1 MTMTEDELV
10 EECYDLSYVEFLIL
24 YHADGKKSKTQLMNE
39 LIEKYGDIIE
49 HGPYLYGEYSD
60 DIDEGVDQ
68 LCSFGILHRKNYK
81 LERTETGQKMLEI
94 MLSNIWIFDE
104 DVKKAIKRVK
114 EAE

>member
-10 EECYDLSYVEFLIL
+10 DECYDLTYVEFLIL

-60 DIDEGVDQ
+60 DIDEGIEN
-68 LCSFGILHRKNYK
+68 LCCCGIMYRNKYK
-81 LERTETGQKMLEI
+81 LERTESGNKILEI
-94 MLSNIWIFDE
+94 MLSNKWEFDE
-104 DVKKAIKRVK
+104 DVEKAIKRVQ